1 MSIADKL
8 QELIDS
14 KADMKSA
21 IAEKGVEVEGGL
33 TSYASAI
40 RKIQQGSGEGSD
52 IDWNGVRFGGS
63 SRIPL
68 QPSEMYKC
76 GNMDYMFSNCKLGE
90 DGISG
95 DSLEIDTSFATS
107 LRGCFKDAW
116 SYTLSIRRI
125 LNWNVSNV
133 TDLSYCFENS
143 TNLLATKFNE
153 GELDVW
159 DTSNV
164 KRFDYCF
171 AEIVGGFYELETIPH
186 WDFSSAESVA
196 GMLSGQPGLK
206 KIPRI
211 NLKSL
216 NSWRWMLE
224 STITDQ
230 NGDDTGSTGT
240 RPMIYYELTDIGGF
254 VDLKAMQD
262 HYFIQHCPNLTVE
275 SLNNIIRD
283 LYDWETN
290 PESLNVRD
298 YNQYNYDLYNALILN
313 FGEVNLNKLTDDQI
327 AIAIAKGWTL
337 I

>member
-52 IDWNGVRFGGS
+52 IDWSGVRFGGS

-76 GNMDYMFSNCKLGE
+76 DNMDYMFSNCKLGE
-90 DGISG
+90 DGILG

-107 LRGCFKDAW
+107 LKGCFKDAW

-143 TNLLATKFNE
+143 THLLATKFNE

-164 KRFDYCF
+164 KRFDFCF
-171 AEIVGGFYELETIPH
+171 AETDADYILTTIPH

-196 GMLSGQPGLK
+196 GMLSGQAALT

-224 STITDQ
+224 SHITEQ
-230 NGDDTGSTGT
+230 IGPYPEGFIT

-262 HYFIQHCPNLTVE
+262 FVFIQYCPNLTVE

-283 LYDWETN
+283 IYDWETN
-290 PESLNVRD
+290 PEGLNVRD
-298 YNQYNYDLYNALILN
+298 YNEYTYDLHNALILN
-313 FGEVNLNKLTDDQI
+313 FGEVNLNKLTDEQI
-327 AIAIAKGWTL
+327 AVAIAKGWTL